1 VSELLKCNVGC
12 LHILFMVTSNRLTK
26 KQKNLFKELEGIA
39 ELFGVDYANIIDY
52 EQAARTPLLEIM
64 KSKIVRG
71 QVILWYTLVDEF
83 LNNEICRYYFGK
95 KRSFPQLW
103 KTKNFKLF
111 NHYILEELHPLQK
124 LRLVKAIRSVPKSV
138 ARDIELLNVLRNAL
152 AHAFFPENLRKSK
165 PSWKGKNI
173 FSYDGSKSFM
183 DDMNQVSGFF
193 TGISS
198 E

>member
-1 VSELLKCNVGC
+1 
-12 LHILFMVTSNRLTK
+12 
-26 KQKNLFKELEGIA
+26 
-39 ELFGVDYANIIDY
+39 VDYANIIDY

-111 NHYILEELHPLQK
+111 NHYILGRIASTPETSSCKGDPF
-124 LRLVKAIRSVPKSV
+124 RS
-138 ARDIELLNVLRNAL
+138 A
-152 AHAFFPENLRKSK
+152 
-165 PSWKGKNI
+165 
-173 FSYDGSKSFM
+173 
-183 DDMNQVSGFF
+183 NQ
-193 TGISS
+193 
-198 E
+198 